1 MIRAMQHGNPS
12 SATAHHT
19 PNRRNVARSVAR
31 SVARGI
37 ACSVARSIARGLACA
52 ARAAVILLAAV
63 APAFV
68 PAPAQAQVPD
78 PARTVLPDT
87 ATAQAADWDSQR
99 VLELV
104 DRARQRRQEPV
115 LDESLRSYKAD
126 VTGHIYFFLDRR
138 DEAEPVLLRADQVA
152 LDLYWSQ
159 PDQVRQIIRGMR
171 HEEQFPIRDFR
182 YYLDR
187 YTVIHDGFGD
197 EIRVGD
203 GMDVRHVP
211 HPLAPGAE
219 LLYQY
224 RLADSTTLQLPG
236 AAPPILVYEIQA
248 RPRDFGSPAIVG
260 SLYIERARADLVRLA
275 FTFTRAAYLDPR
287 NERVEIML
295 ENALWEGRH
304 WLPREQRL
312 MVRREMP
319 EFDFEVGTVI
329 RASLRVTDYD
339 LNIDLPQGFF
349 GGHTVLMGARPD
361 GLRAYPFR
369 EDLYD
374 GLEAAGFAPGLE
386 PGTLA
391 DVDVNAIAGRI
402 LRERYMSGVPADRL
416 HLPAASRILRYGRTE
431 GLATEIGVSLGAA
444 TSQLALRGGYAW
456 GSRRPLAEV
465 AWRRTGPQR
474 GVRIAAETYLNR
486 PLDLG
491 LRQAASGAV
500 STIGAFF
507 GSDHR
512 TVLPASGARLGLRA
526 GDGRVGVFRIGVA
539 GESHH
544 PGDQAAAS
552 APVGGRAFRPVAP
565 AEQGA
570 RLFLEAGYD
579 RRVSVG
585 PLAAFVRPGVEV
597 GYAAFNESGTF
608 GRGRLDVDAQW
619 TAMDQSAGIEVRG
632 TAAVAVGVTPAQH
645 LWYIGGPNT
654 LPGHPLHAWLGDRA
668 AVADAAAWH
677 DVVRGLLRVRLF
689 AAAGWSALDGTPP
702 SPPAAPD
709 LVDWQPVPTGGM
721 KGSVGVGVGL
731 IHGVL
736 RLDYAVPTSFRSGR
750 LIFSVD
756 PRFWHLL

>member
-1 MIRAMQHGNPS
+1 VQTVVNSLSRAS
-12 SATAHHT
+12 WISALC
-19 PNRRNVARSVAR
+19 VA
-31 SVARGI
+31 
-37 ACSVARSIARGLACA
+37 
-52 ARAAVILLAAV
+52 AAVC
-63 APAFV
+63 AP
-68 PAPAQAQVPD
+68 PTHGQVPD
-78 PARTVLPDT
+78 PERAVAPDT
-87 ATAQAADWDSQR
+87 APAHAAGWDSER

-203 GMDVRHVP
+203 GMDVSNVP

-219 LLYQY
+219 LLYEY

-248 RPRDFGSPAIVG
+248 RPRDFGAPAIVG
-260 SLYIERARADLVRLA
+260 SLYVERARADLVRLA

-304 WLPREQRL
+304 WLPREQRI

-319 EFDFEVGTVI
+319 QFDFEVGTVI

-339 LNIDLPQGFF
+339 LNIDLPRGFF
-349 GGHTVLMGARPD
+349 GGPSVLMGARPD

-369 EDLYD
+369 EELYD

-444 TSQLALRGGYAW
+444 TWQLALRGGYAW
-456 GSRRPLAEV
+456 GSGRPLADV
-465 AWRRTGPQR
+465 AWRPTGPQR
-474 GVRIAAETYLNR
+474 GARLAAEAYLNR
-486 PLDLG
+486 PLELG
-491 LRQAASGAV
+491 LRPEAAGV
-500 STIGAFF
+500 ISTIGAAF
-507 GSDHR
+507 GSDYR

-526 GDGRVGVFRIGVA
+526 GDGRVGVFSVGVA
-539 GESHH
+539 GEFHQQ
-544 PGDQAAAS
+544 GEQAARE
-552 APVGGRAFRPVAP
+552 APLRSRAFRPVAP
-565 AEQGA
+565 AAQGTRA
-570 RLFLEAGYD
+570 FVEAGYD
-579 RRVSVG
+579 RRLHVG
-585 PLAAFVRPGVEV
+585 PLAALVRPGLEV
-597 GYAAFNESGTF
+597 GYASFDESGVF
-608 GRGRLDVDAQW
+608 GRGRVDVDANW
-619 TAMDQSAGIEVRG
+619 TAMEQGAGIDVRA
-632 TAAVAVGVTPAQH
+632 TAAVALGNTPAQH
-645 LWYIGGPNT
+645 LWYLGGPNT
-654 LPGHPLHAWLGDRA
+654 LPGHPFHAWVGDRA
-668 AVADAAAWH
+668 AATDITAWH

-689 AAAGWSALDGTPP
+689 AAAGWAALDGVLPT
-702 SPPAAPD
+702 PPAAPG
-709 LVDWQPVPTGGM
+709 LADWTPVPTGGV
-721 KGSVGVGVGL
+721 KASVGAGVGL

-736 RLDYAVPTSFRSGR
+736 RLDYAVPTSFRGGR